1 MTIAYWC
8 VFAAAVMP
16 YIFTGIAKAGTG
28 ERYDNQ
34 KPREFLESVRGY
46 HQRAHWAQLN
56 AFEAFPAFAAAVI
69 IAQQLALNQQTINI
83 YALTFIAARIAY
95 GICYLRDWA
104 SMRTLCW
111 LLGFVCV
118 LGLFIT
124 TGMNT

>member
-28 ERYDNQ
+28 QRYDNQ
-34 KPREFLESVRGY
+34 KPREFLESVSGY

-69 IAQQLALNQQTINI
+69 IAQQLMLDQQTINI
-83 YALTFIAARIAY
+83 YALSFIGARIVY
-95 GICYLRDWA
+95 GICYLFGWA
-104 SMRTLCW
+104 GMRSLFW
-111 LLGFVCV
+111 FLGLACV

-124 TGMNT
+124 TGVNA